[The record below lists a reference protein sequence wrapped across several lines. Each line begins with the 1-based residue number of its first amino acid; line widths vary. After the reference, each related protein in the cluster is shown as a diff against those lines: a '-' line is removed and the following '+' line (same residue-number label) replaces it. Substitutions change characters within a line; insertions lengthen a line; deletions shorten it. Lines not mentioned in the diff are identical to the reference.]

1 MSKFGV
7 KQSDFSKGLT
17 VTGSLVISG
26 SQTVT
31 GSIIASNFT
40 GSLLG
45 TSSFAT
51 SASQA
56 TSASNAH
63 LLDGYHSS
71 AFPRLALSNTFTADQ
86 QVFISSSK
94 LIGTFEGDTFYILD
108 NITNAEIGLSNAL
121 SDFNGPYT
129 AGIYVSSGSNLDY
142 LTAIEIPNGPNFI
155 GSGSINIKFPTNITG
170 SLIVTNGASG
180 SFSGSFAGDGS
191 GITNISA
198 SSIVG
203 LNLAQIASGS
213 VTASVDPA
221 YGFKV
226 NTSASISGS
235 LTVQGTITAQTLVVQ
250 TITSS
255 QELVTGSLIVSGSLN
270 AYGGVTGSLLGTASW
285 ANNATTASYALVAT
299 SASYASASTSA
310 SYVLV
315 ATTASNALTASYVNP
330 LSQSVIISGS
340 LSLNSTTSSG
350 FVSNADTLIFVGTAS
365 FSGLNSFTSSI
376 VIENQTNP
384 TSLFLIKSGSTTY
397 LNVSSSGNAELYS
410 NLFIIRNFTTQ
421 QPVLTVSQSIVQFAT
436 QSSTPTGTAPNGGIW
451 FTSTNMYVGL
461 D

>member
-155 GSGSINIKFPTNITG
+155 GSGSINLKFPTNITG

-299 SASYASASTSA
+299 SASY
-310 SYVLV
+310 
-315 ATTASNALTASYVNP
+315 TATASYVNP